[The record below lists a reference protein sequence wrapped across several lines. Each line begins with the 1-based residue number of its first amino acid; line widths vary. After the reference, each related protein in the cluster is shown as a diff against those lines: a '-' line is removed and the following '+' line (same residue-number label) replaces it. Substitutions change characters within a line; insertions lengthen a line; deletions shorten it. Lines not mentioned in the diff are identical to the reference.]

1 MRAKAEDGT
10 HTLMKGDEVVKLFEK
25 TANGLLLVKD
35 RNQNRFAHQVSRH
48 KLVHHRAAFRGIDKY
63 WTHHRFARNV
73 VFPKAVSL
81 FDNWSQARKSW
92 RHKPVTCI
100 VENEATVSM
109 LFVSM
114 PLKCNVSHANDFVCT
129 QGVIRS
135 SVTSVVRHGGN

>member
-1 MRAKAEDGT
+1 
-10 HTLMKGDEVVKLFEK
+10 MKGDEGVEPLEK

-35 RNQNRFAHQVSRH
+35 WNQNRFAHQVSRY
-48 KLVHHRAAFRGIDKY
+48 KLVHHRAVFRGIDKY
-63 WTHHRFARNV
+63 WMHRRFARNV

-81 FDNWSQARKSW
+81 LDNWPQARKPW

-114 PLKCNVSHANDFVCT
+114 PLKCNVSHANDLVCT
-129 QGVIRS
+129 QGVLGS
-135 SVTSVVRHGGN
+135 AAASVVRHGGN